1 MSKNERIDYGRYGF
15 NQYQINEINILMS
28 LEGEE
33 FEKFIDAVGTDDAL
47 YGAALLETAA
57 LAVLDEDTESMTEF
71 PEAREVIE
79 RVRHA

>member
-1 MSKNERIDYGRYGF
+1 MSKPKIDFGRYGF
-15 NQYQINEINILMS
+15 DQYQINEIKILMS

-33 FEKFIDAVGTDDAL
+33 LEKFIDAVGTDDAL
-47 YGAALLETAA
+47 YGVTLLETAA

-71 PEAREVIE
+71 PEARELIK